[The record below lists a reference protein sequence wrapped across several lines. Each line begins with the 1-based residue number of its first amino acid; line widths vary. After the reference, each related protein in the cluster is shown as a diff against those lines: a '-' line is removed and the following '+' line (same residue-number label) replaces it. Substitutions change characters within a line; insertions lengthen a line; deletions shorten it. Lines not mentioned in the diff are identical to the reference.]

1 MVKLT
6 SPTLTA
12 AIMVA
17 LAVFFLL
24 PIWWAFVAS
33 TKLYGVAFAG
43 NPIWFNA
50 PTLFNFNYAF
60 TQSSLLLWLAN
71 SLIEAGAA
79 GAIGALVAAMA
90 GFALGKYSFRGRH
103 LLTLV
108 VAIGL
113 MIPSTA
119 IAFPTFVMEQQLG
132 LVNTYEGVVFPMAVS
147 AFGTYFM
154 TIYAQETIPKDVL
167 DAARLDGA
175 SEWKVFT
182 SVALRY
188 FRPALVTIF
197 IIIFAGTWN
206 NYLLPLFVLRDA
218 SLYMLPQG
226 LESVL
231 INGSTFPNLQYAIQ
245 LSGTIVT
252 ILLMVGLFI
261 GLEKYIE
268 KGLGLGA
275 VRG

>member
-1 MVKLT
+1 MKKAFSSAFALVVM
-6 SPTLTA
+6 A
-12 AIMVA
+12 A
-17 LAVFFLL
+17 LAVYFLL
-24 PIWWAFVAS
+24 PIWWAVIAS
-33 TKLYGVAFAG
+33 TKLYGVAFSG
-43 NPIWFNA
+43 NPLWFNG
-50 PTLFNFNYAF
+50 PTLFNFVYAF
-60 TQSSLLLWLAN
+60 TKSSLLLWLAN
-71 SLIEAGAA
+71 SLIESGAA
-79 GAIGALVAAMA
+79 GIIGALVAAMA

-119 IAFPTFVMEQQLG
+119 IAYPTFVLEQQLG
-132 LVNTYEGVVFPMAVS
+132 LVNSYEGVIFPMAVS

-175 SEWKVFT
+175 SELKVFT
-182 SVALRY
+182 SIALRY

-218 SLYMLPQG
+218 SLYMVPQG

-245 LSGTIVT
+245 LSGTVVT
-252 ILLMVGLFI
+252 ILLMVGLFVS
-261 GLEKYIE
+261 LEKYIE
-268 KGLGLGA
+268 AGLGLGA

>member
-1 MVKLT
+1 MKRPFSNTITVVLM
-6 SPTLTA
+6 A
-12 AIMVA
+12 A
-17 LAVFFLL
+17 LAIYFLL
-24 PIWWAFVAS
+24 PVWWVFIAS
-33 TKLYGVAFAG
+33 TKLYGVAFSG
-43 NPIWFNA
+43 NPLWFNG
-50 PTLFNFNYAF
+50 PTLFNFEYAF

-71 SLIEAGAA
+71 SLIESGAA
-79 GAIGALVAAMA
+79 GVIGAFVAAMA

-108 VAIGL
+108 IAIGL

-119 IAFPTFVMEQQLG
+119 IAFPTFVLEQQLG
-132 LVNTYEGVVFPMAVS
+132 LANTYQGVVFPSAVS
-147 AFGTYFM
+147 AFGAYFM

-226 LESVL
+226 LASVL

-245 LSGTIVT
+245 LSGSAVT
-252 ILLMVGLFI
+252 IALMIGLFLA
-261 GLEKYIE
+261 LEKYIE
-268 KGLGLGA
+268 AGLGLGA

>member
-1 MVKLT
+1 LRKSISNTFTIVIV
-6 SPTLTA
+6 A
-12 AIMVA
+12 A
-17 LAVFFLL
+17 LAVYFLL
-24 PIWWAFVAS
+24 PVWWAVVAS
-33 TKLYGVAFAG
+33 TKLYSVAFSG
-43 NPIWFNA
+43 SPIWFNN
-50 PTLFNFNYAF
+50 PTLFNFIYAF
-60 TQSSLLLWLAN
+60 TKSSLLLWLGN
-71 SLIEAGAA
+71 SLIEAGSA
-79 GAIGALVAAMA
+79 GVIGALVAAMA
-90 GFALGKYSFRGRH
+90 GFALGKYTFRGKRF
-103 LLTLV
+103 LTLA

-119 IAFPTFVMEQQLG
+119 IAFPTFVLEQQIG
-132 LVNTYEGVVFPMAVS
+132 LVNTYEGVIFPTAVS

-167 DAARLDGA
+167 DAARIDGA

-182 SVALRY
+182 SIALRY

-218 SLYMLPQG
+218 TLYMLPQG
-226 LESVL
+226 LASVL

-245 LSGTIVT
+245 LSGTVVT
-252 ILLMVGLFI
+252 IMLMIGLFV

-268 KGLGLGA
+268 AGLGLGA

>member
-1 MVKLT
+1 MKRPLSNT
-6 SPTLTA
+6 
-12 AIMVA
+12 
-17 LAVFFLL
+17 LAVVVMAILAAYFLL
-24 PIWWAFVAS
+24 PIWWALVES
-33 TKLYGVAFAG
+33 TKLYAAAFST
-43 NPIWFNA
+43 NPLWFSN
-50 PTLFNFNYAF
+50 PTFFNFVYAF

-71 SLIEAGAA
+71 SLIESGLAG
-79 GAIGALVAAMA
+79 ILGALLAAMA
-90 GFALGKYSFRGRH
+90 GFALGKYTFRGRH
-103 LLTLV
+103 VLTLV
-108 VAIGL
+108 VAVGL

-119 IAFPTFVMEQQLG
+119 IAFPTFVLEQQLG
-132 LVNTYEGVVFPMAVS
+132 LVNTYQGVIFPTAVS

-154 TIYAQETIPKDVL
+154 TIYAQESIPKEVL
-167 DAARLDGA
+167 DAARIDGA
-175 SEWKVFT
+175 SEWQVFT

-188 FRPALVTIF
+188 FKPAIVTIF

-206 NYLLPLFVLRDA
+206 NYLLPLFVLRNA

-226 LESVL
+226 LASVL

-245 LSGTIVT
+245 LSGSVVT

-268 KGLGLGA
+268 AGLGLGA

>member
-1 MVKLT
+1 MKK
-6 SPTLTA
+6 TLSNTFA
-12 AIMVA
+12 VA
-17 LAVFFLL
+17 VMAVLAVYFLL
-24 PIWWAFVAS
+24 PIWWAVIAS
-33 TKLYGVAFAG
+33 TKLYGVAFSG
-43 NPIWFNA
+43 NPLWFNG
-50 PTLFNFNYAF
+50 PTLFNFIYAF
-60 TQSSLLLWLAN
+60 TKSSLLLWLAN
-71 SLIEAGAA
+71 SLIESGTAGI
-79 GAIGALVAAMA
+79 IGALVAAMA
-90 GFALGKYSFRGRH
+90 GFALGKYNFRGRH

-119 IAFPTFVMEQQLG
+119 IAYPTFVLEQQLG
-132 LVNTYEGVVFPMAVS
+132 LVNSYEGVIFPMAVS

-175 SEWKVFT
+175 SELKVFT
-182 SVALRY
+182 SIALRY
-188 FRPALVTIF
+188 FKPALVTIF

-218 SLYMLPQG
+218 SLYMVPQG

-231 INGSTFPNLQYAIQ
+231 INGSTFPNLQYAVQ
-245 LSGTIVT
+245 LSGTVVT
-252 ILLMVGLFI
+252 ILLMVGLFVS
-261 GLEKYIE
+261 LEKYIE
-268 KGLGLGA
+268 AGLGLGA